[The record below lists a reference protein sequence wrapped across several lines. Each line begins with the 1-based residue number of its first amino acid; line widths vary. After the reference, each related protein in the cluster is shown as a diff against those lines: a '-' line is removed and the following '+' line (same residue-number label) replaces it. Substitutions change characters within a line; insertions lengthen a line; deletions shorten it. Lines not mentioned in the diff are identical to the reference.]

1 MLNINQTPNHINQ
14 LDFFNFDLDNFITN
28 HLEDAVKDV
37 KNIKN
42 GHYILNDGRPL
53 SNQNFQ
59 CQMGFIDDYRI
70 GQRWVFSNSFTQSPE
85 YAKDLSHKVFHL
97 SCDSQIN
104 DQNSVAFKMTHTFHF
119 DRNLTDKEVAIEL
132 LKNYCNWLK
141 KRIHT
146 MAQAAI
152 ELDFAILVKST
163 IHRGIFPDGDNT
175 YGEWVYDD
183 VFTKASLVQLIAQN
197 LATYLDQLKERNLKH
212 YSGETYLKWL
222 LADDNLRIIFLTT
235 LLNNEHLEQLIESN
249 DRIYNL
255 MFVIIDWCR
264 LYDDSRLH
272 NTLSEAKMLD
282 ITFIS
287 VILPILSALPL
298 SEHQARSLFYGKLFI
313 HSKKIIIYPIAFLND
328 LTFSSFKQLDDYE
341 TNRFIITNIAD
352 LNILL
357 NDLFHDFVANIITMI
372 KSAKIDL
379 NGFQIVIE
387 QQIDVLQSKKS
398 LSTKEQDQLAV
409 LQALKNKE

>member
-1 MLNINQTPNHINQ
+1 MLNINQVPNHINQ
-14 LDFFNFDLDNFITN
+14 LDFFNFDLDNFIAN

-37 KNIKN
+37 KEIKN

-59 CQMGFIDDYRI
+59 CQMGFIDDYRV
-70 GQRWVFSNSFTQSPE
+70 GQRWFFLNNFAQSPE

-97 SCDSQIN
+97 GYDNQIN
-104 DQNSVAFKMTHTFHF
+104 DKNSVALKMTHTFHF

-146 MAQAAI
+146 MAQAAT

-212 YSGETYLKWL
+212 YSGKTYLRWL

-235 LLNNEHLEQLIESN
+235 LLNNEYLEQLIKSN

-255 MFVIIDWCR
+255 MFDIIDWCR

-282 ITFIS
+282 IAFIS
-287 VILPILSALPL
+287 VILPVLNALPL
-298 SEHQARSLFYGKLFI
+298 SGQQARSLFYGKLFI
-313 HSKKIIIYPIAFLND
+313 HSKKVITYPITFLNE